1 MSSMTAVGG
10 ASTSW
15 PGFASARASST
26 KANAMKD
33 QMFAKVG
40 NDGSSSVDTTGPQR
54 MPDYTTPGGLP
65 APAAAPMTAPSSTLR
80 FAQQRSADEDDG
92 DDGDDAV
99 SPQEQAG
106 GELKD
111 MMNQLV
117 SSMDTNGDNNISK
130 DEVEQFKSDFSAF
143 VDQVVKQYS
152 QASATGMASNDDT
165 SGLLAMA

>member
-1 MSSMTAVGG
+1 MSSMSAVGG

-40 NDGSSSVDTTGPQR
+40 NDGGSTTDTSGPQR
-54 MPDYTTPGGLP
+54 MPDNITPGRLP
-65 APAAAPMTAPSSTLR
+65 APAAAPPMPESSSTLQ
-80 FAQQRSADEDDG
+80 FAQQRSADG
-92 DDGDDAV
+92 DDTV

-117 SSMDTNGDNNISK
+117 SSMDTNGDDNISK

-143 VDQVVKQYS
+143 VDEVVKQYS
-152 QASATGMASNDDT
+152 QASATGMANSDDT